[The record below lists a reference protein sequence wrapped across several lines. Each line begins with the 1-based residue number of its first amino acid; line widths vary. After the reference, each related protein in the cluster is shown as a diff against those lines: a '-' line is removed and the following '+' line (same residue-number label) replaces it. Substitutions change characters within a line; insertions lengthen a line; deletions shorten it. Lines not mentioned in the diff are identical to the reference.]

1 MDWNITTAPEATLIN
16 SCIRKG
22 EDGALVA
29 GIVGAIIVKVTDTI
43 IAKWGWTVTAAEAA
57 MQEFAYNHLDKE
69 IVRVPRVHRF
79 VQDDEGRG
87 YLFME
92 YIPGQ
97 TLADLDVKRYDIVSR
112 VAKIVEHL
120 GQIQAPPEQGPGPIT
135 DDRGPK
141 GYLWGDDGVRKPF
154 KSITDLNEWINRRI
168 VLRKMNESVGLSQ
181 YSLVLCHM
189 DLCRRNML
197 LSEDGKSIYLLDWG
211 HAGFFPRFYE
221 VATLS
226 CLNPY
231 DEDYEKPLIEAV
243 QSLLRMT
250 GDEKWNMR
258 MVLYARAA
266 SLRWTFPE
274 ENDENDEPSFDP
286 DTLGTPPPLPIAEA

>member
-1 MDWNITTAPEATLIN
+1 MELEVAIATEDALTDFCN
-16 SCIRKG
+16 EKG
-22 EDGALVA
+22 EEGALVA
-29 GIVGAIIVKVTDTI
+29 GIFGAIVVKVTDNI
-43 IAKWGWTVTAAEAA
+43 VAKWGWTVTAAEAA
-57 MQEFAYNHLDKE
+57 MQEFAYKSLQDHD

-79 VQDDEGRG
+79 IQDDEGRG
-87 YLFME
+87 YLFMK

-97 TLADLDVKRYDIVSR
+97 TLADLDVKEHNIVSR
-112 VAKIVEHL
+112 VAKIVERL
-120 GQIQAPPEQGPGPIT
+120 GQVQAPPEQGPGPIT
-135 DDRGPK
+135 DDRGPR

-168 VLRKMNESVGLSQ
+168 ILRKMNEFVDLSP
-181 YSLVLCHM
+181 YSLVLCYM
-189 DLCRRNML
+189 DLCRQNMI

-231 DEDYEKPLIEAV
+231 DEAYEKPLIEV
-243 QSLLRMT
+243 VESLLRMT
-250 GDEKWNMR
+250 EDEKWNTR

-266 SLRWTFPE
+266 SLRWT
-274 ENDENDEPSFDP
+274 
-286 DTLGTPPPLPIAEA
+286 L

>member
-1 MDWNITTAPEATLIN
+1 MELNIPTAPEATLIN
-16 SCIRKG
+16 FCNEKG
-22 EDGALVA
+22 EEGALVT
-29 GIVGAIIVKVTDTI
+29 GIVGAIIVKVADTI
-43 IAKWGWTVTAAEAA
+43 VAKWGWTVTAAEAV
-57 MQEFAYNHLDKE
+57 MQEFAYNHLNKE

-97 TLADLDVKRYDIVSR
+97 SLADLDVKEHNIVSR

-120 GQIQAPPEQGPGPIT
+120 GQIQAPPDQGPGPISH
-135 DDRGPK
+135 DRGPR

-154 KSITDLNEWINRRI
+154 ASLTDLNKWINRRI
-168 VLRKMNESVGLSQ
+168 ILRKMNESVDLSL
-181 YSLVLCHM
+181 YPLVLCHM
-189 DLCRRNML
+189 DLCRRNMI

-231 DEDYEKPLIEAV
+231 DEDYEKLLIDSVE
-243 QSLLRMT
+243 SLLGLME
-250 GDEKWNMR
+250 DEKWNMG

-266 SLRWTFPE
+266 SLRWT
-274 ENDENDEPSFDP
+274 
-286 DTLGTPPPLPIAEA
+286 L